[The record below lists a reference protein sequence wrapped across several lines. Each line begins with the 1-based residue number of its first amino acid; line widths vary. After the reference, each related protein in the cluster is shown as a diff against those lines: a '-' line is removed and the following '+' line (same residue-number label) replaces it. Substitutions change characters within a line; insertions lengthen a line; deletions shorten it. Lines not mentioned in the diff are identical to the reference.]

1 MRVSGTFYS
10 TSAHPE
16 LIAPTFAA
24 RSADAPEGDG
34 YLIVPVSRFTENRS
48 EYLIFDTQGIDAGP
62 LATIG
67 LPVQIGWTP
76 HGHYMDLA

>member
-1 MRVSGTFYS
+1 M
-10 TSAHPE
+10 
-16 LIAPTFAA
+16 APTFAP

-34 YLIVPVSRFTENRS
+34 YLIVPVSRFTENSS

-62 LATIG
+62 LATIE